1 MKNMTFWL
9 TVWAYHAIS
18 GGYATFSISSASY
31 WYSMPLLI
39 CSDNPKQSDCRTLL

>member
-18 GGYATFSISSASY
+18 GVYATFSISSASY
-31 WYSMPLLI
+31 WYNMPLLI
-39 CSDNPKQSDCRTLL
+39 CSDKPKQCD